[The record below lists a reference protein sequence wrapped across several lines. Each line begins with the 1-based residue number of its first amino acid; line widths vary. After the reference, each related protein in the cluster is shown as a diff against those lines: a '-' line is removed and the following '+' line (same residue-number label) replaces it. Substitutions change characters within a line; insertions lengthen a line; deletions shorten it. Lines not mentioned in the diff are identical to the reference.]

1 MNSIQKLLKKN
12 QTIIEPNKNFAFKN
26 LLEVIN
32 FKDLIF
38 LFIKRDFTVFYK
50 QTILGPL
57 WYIIQPLLNTIV
69 FTIIFGNFAKIPT
82 DGVAP
87 FLFYLAGNVVW
98 SYFST
103 CVNNT
108 GNTFTT
114 NYQIFS
120 KVYFPRIIIPLSNI
134 IFSML
139 QFFIQFTL
147 FLLFLAYFK
156 IQGADINL
164 NFNVLYVP
172 LLLLH
177 LAVLSLGV
185 GTLISALC
193 SKYRDLSLAIGFGI
207 QLWMFATPIIYP
219 LSTVPEKYQFLSSL
233 NPVTSIVESF
243 RFIFLGDNSISLEI
257 ILTSMITTIIILILG
272 ISSFQKVEKNFI
284 DTV

>member
-1 MNSIQKLLKKN
+1 MNSIQKLLKKK

-108 GNTFTT
+108 GNTFTS

-147 FLLFLAYFK
+147 FLLFLAFFK
-156 IQGADINL
+156 SQPDTIETNPTVNRGCIVTDHPFHRVL
-164 NFNVLYVP
+164 NWCRENFTIWNIVLP
-172 LLLLH
+172 
-177 LAVLSLGV
+177 
-185 GTLISALC
+185 
-193 SKYRDLSLAIGFGI
+193 
-207 QLWMFATPIIYP
+207 
-219 LSTVPEKYQFLSSL
+219 STS
-233 NPVTSIVESF
+233 N
-243 RFIFLGDNSISLEI
+243 RRH
-257 ILTSMITTIIILILG
+257 IL
-272 ISSFQKVEKNFI
+272 
-284 DTV
+284 D

>member
-1 MNSIQKLLKKN
+1 MNSIQKFLKKN
-12 QTIIEPNKNFAFKN
+12 QTIIEPNKNFALKN
-26 LLEVIN
+26 LLEVFN

-82 DGVAP
+82 DGVTP

-98 SYFST
+98 SYFSS

-108 GNTFTT
+108 GNTFIT

-120 KVYFPRIIIPLSNI
+120 KVYFPRIVIPLSNI

-139 QFFIQFTL
+139 QFFTQFIL

-156 IQGADINL
+156 SKGADINL
-164 NFNVLYVP
+164 TLNILYVP

-219 LSTVPEKYQFLSSL
+219 LSTVPEKYQFLISL

-243 RFIFLGDNSISLEI
+243 RFIFLGNNSISLEI
-257 ILTSMITTIIILILG
+257 ILTSIVTTVIIFILG
-272 ISSFQKVEKNFI
+272 ILSFQKVEKNFI

>member
-1 MNSIQKLLKKN
+1 MNSIQKSLKKK

-69 FTIIFGNFAKIPT
+69 FTIIFGSFAKIPT

-147 FLLFLAYFK
+147 FLLFLAFFK
-156 IQGADINL
+156 SQGADINL

-257 ILTSMITTIIILILG
+257 ILISIFTTIIILILG